1 MKELADTEIKRFNP
15 VFDMLAEE
23 VFASKVNPS

>member
-1 MKELADTEIKRFNP
+1 MRDPADKEIKIFNP

-23 VFASKVNPS
+23 VFSSKVNPS